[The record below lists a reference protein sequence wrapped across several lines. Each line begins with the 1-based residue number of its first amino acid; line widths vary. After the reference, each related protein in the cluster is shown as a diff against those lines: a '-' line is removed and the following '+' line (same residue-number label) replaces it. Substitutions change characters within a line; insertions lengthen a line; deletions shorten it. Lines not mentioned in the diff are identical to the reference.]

1 MSADKLDICPRCG
14 SDACYVTEVNQ
25 DINNYFCYGCGFQS
39 NTLMREGEEITEEQM
54 SILPELYKD
63 LRYEDENGQIWFPST
78 VNLPKQGMIFADG
91 STTKNWAWAAVKA
104 VEVKEEEKHE
114 YPIPK
119 KEGQFYE
126 YRMDM
131 TTVKHFKER
140 DFMDALSYIGVLLS
154 LIHI

>member
-1 MSADKLDICPRCG
+1 MSADKLEICPCG
-14 SDACYVTEVNQ
+14 KSDACYVTEVNQ

-63 LRYEDENGQIWFPST
+63 LRYEDKNGQIWFPST

-104 VEVKEEEKHE
+104 VEVKEEEKHK

-140 DFMDALSYIGVLLS
+140 DFMEALSYIGVLPS
-154 LIHI
+154 